1 MKSLTLPQVIP
12 TLSKF
17 YHKVVSI
24 SVIKSHIQSTIDQ
37 SLKDTQIYKIMY
49 HLRAKGYIISC
60 KKDLFY
66 IKAPESIV
74 SEEMIIGQRY
84 WKLLYQHCY
93 DDCGSQRYIG
103 GISALEMINGISYLS
118 TDEVIIINES
128 KTAKEVIC
136 FDKTISYK
144 NYNNSQNQALLRHSK
159 KYTNTISLPGVK
171 IKHAVL
177 ELAILETLYSPPRAQ
192 QAYITQFVTKL
203 LKKHKKTLNWSVFEW
218 MIKLGKFHSSFNRL
232 YKISK
237 DVDPLTA
244 QHIQTLIK
252 KYSYVMDVS

>member
-24 SVIKSHIQSTIDQ
+24 SVIKAHIQDMTDQ
-37 SLKDTQIYKIMY
+37 ALKDTQIYKIMY

-66 IKAPESIV
+66 IKPPESIITQ
-74 SEEMIIGQRY
+74 EEIIDQRY
-84 WKLLYQHCY
+84 WKLLYQHCHH
-93 DDCGSQRYIG
+93 DCTSQRYIG
-103 GISALEMINGISYLS
+103 GISALEIITGISYLS

-136 FDKTISYK
+136 FDKKISYK
-144 NYNNSQNQALLRHSK
+144 SYNNNQNESLLRSTK
-159 KYTNTISLPGVK
+159 KHTTSISLPGAK
-171 IKHAVL
+171 IKHAAL

-192 QAYITQFVTKL
+192 QAYITQFITKL
-203 LKKHKKTLNWSVFEW
+203 LKKHKKTLNWSVFES

-232 YKISK
+232 YKICK

-244 QHIQTLIK
+244 QHIQILIK
-252 KYSYVMDVS
+252 KYSYVMDV